1 METDVLVVGA
11 GVAGASAALAARD
24 AGAEVLLAE
33 RTDEPGGNCLV
44 SGGFLFW
51 IDGPDAVAHVAALC
65 FDKTP
70 PDVIESYVA
79 GLAELPAWLHETTG
93 AELELPLPPMDSYP
107 WLMPSWPNT
116 PGADR
121 TSYRLFD
128 MAGGTRGNGRRLWD
142 GLAGALAR
150 RGVTPSLH
158 TRARRLVLDDG
169 GAVTG
174 AELERGDETLV
185 VRARGGVVLACGSFE

>member
-1 METDVLVVGA
+1 VETDVLVVGA

-44 SGGFLFW
+44 SGGFLFG

-70 PDVIESYVA
+70 PDVIQSYVA

-93 AELELPLPPMDSYP
+93 AELGPPLPPMDSYP

-116 PGADR
+116 PGCGPDE
-121 TSYRLFD
+121 LP
-128 MAGGTRGNGRRLWD
+128 
-142 GLAGALAR
+142 ALR
-150 RGVTPSLH
+150 HGSCPS
-158 TRARRLVLDDG
+158 A
-169 GAVTG
+169 
-174 AELERGDETLV
+174 
-185 VRARGGVVLACGSFE
+185 VRATPATRSRWRSRRAGRSGT